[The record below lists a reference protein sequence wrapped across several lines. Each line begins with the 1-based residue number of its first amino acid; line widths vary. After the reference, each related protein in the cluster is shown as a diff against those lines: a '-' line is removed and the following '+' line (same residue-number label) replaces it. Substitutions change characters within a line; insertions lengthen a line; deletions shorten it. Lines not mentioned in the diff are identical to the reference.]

1 MRGIEKARE
10 KMLSETN
17 IVKIVESRRYFKE
30 ALKFLLSKENQT
42 LMKQRSRH
50 ITVDP
55 DNSSSSDP
63 NEELEIKRIKAKVYP
78 NSEASALQIV
88 DSE

>member
-17 IVKIVESRRYFKE
+17 IVRIVESRRYFKE

-42 LMKQRSRH
+42 LMK
-50 ITVDP
+50 
-55 DNSSSSDP
+55 
-63 NEELEIKRIKAKVYP
+63 
-78 NSEASALQIV
+78 
-88 DSE
+88 